1 MNIQPLTVDYDSESD
16 VLEIYFG
23 AKQRAWTIELT
34 DNIMLGIDRATQE
47 PASLTLLDLSEL
59 ARQTELG
66 PRSFPLTGLADLPQ
80 RERELVIRILTSPP
94 VNEWL
99 DVSVVQDLL
108 DSPFAVTHL
117 QPLAV
122 QQHGLA
128 PV

>member
-1 MNIQPLTVDYDSESD
+1 MNIQTLTFDYDSESD

-34 DNIMLGIDRATQE
+34 DNIMLGIDRTMQE

-66 PRSFPLTGLADLPQ
+66 PMSFPLTGLADLPQ
-80 RERELVIRILTSPP
+80 RERELVIRIMTSPP
-94 VNEWL
+94 VSGWL
-99 DVSVVQDLL
+99 DVSVVQDLP
-108 DSPFAVTHL
+108 DSPFAVTHF

-122 QQHGLA
+122 RQHGLA
-128 PV
+128 PA